1 MNTIKGIKFRN
12 NTNNI
17 RNNISTYLKGTQILE
32 KSFWRITHED
42 IFISLFLKFRSFL
55 LRKLVLIIYKIK
67 DRKLND
73 LLRKYL
79 YKWRYKSTLL
89 PKSENKEIKKKLKL
103 ILLRYDNN
111 RIKILSKYF
120 NKWKFRTK
128 ADKTDHN
135 KFGKLLNNWSNKN
148 IINNKKELIDN
159 LCIYYINK
167 QGQKF
172 SKLKLRKFFKK
183 GAFQKIRDALR
194 PFILKISIEK
204 LIITTREIKK
214 NSNNNF
220 LISIIKKWR
229 FITFV
234 NNLAKKKLELMY
246 KNLHVSY
253 MEMADEVLNAGEAV
267 TAKEIKQFCGFGDTY
282 KINSQ
287 YDSFFIREL
296 GFDSE
301 STFNKSFDG
310 ISGIERTSNGSF
322 KNKTT
327 TGFYNNNIINIKN
340 KNKNK
345 TKNNEKINKKSN
357 DEEIITLNSTNN
369 YNTSIKNE

>member
-1 MNTIKGIKFRN
+1 
-12 NTNNI
+12 
-17 RNNISTYLKGTQILE
+17 
-32 KSFWRITHED
+32 
-42 IFISLFLKFRSFL
+42 
-55 LRKLVLIIYKIK
+55 
-67 DRKLND
+67 
-73 LLRKYL
+73 
-79 YKWRYKSTLL
+79 
-89 PKSENKEIKKKLKL
+89 
-103 ILLRYDNN
+103 
-111 RIKILSKYF
+111 
-120 NKWKFRTK
+120 
-128 ADKTDHN
+128 
-135 KFGKLLNNWSNKN
+135 
-148 IINNKKELIDN
+148 
-159 LCIYYINK
+159 
-167 QGQKF
+167 
-172 SKLKLRKFFKK
+172 
-183 GAFQKIRDALR
+183 
-194 PFILKISIEK
+194 
-204 LIITTREIKK
+204 
-214 NSNNNF
+214 
-220 LISIIKKWR
+220 
-229 FITFV
+229 
-234 NNLAKKKLELMY
+234 MY

-340 KNKNK
+340 KNK
-345 TKNNEKINKKSN
+345 TKNNENISKKSN